1 MDDTGVGAAG
11 GGPTGLVGGA
21 DMGREVGADNAAVSR
36 ALEAPYSASV
46 FLRIIRMREEW
57 YEWLKHT
64 WKTSMLTA
72 FIDTISVIN
81 ANTIMCFCE
90 S

>member
-46 FLRIIRMREEW
+46 FLRIIRCVRSGM
-57 YEWLKHT
+57 
-64 WKTSMLTA
+64 
-72 FIDTISVIN
+72 N
-81 ANTIMCFCE
+81 G
-90 S
+90 